1 MIYNTDM
8 SGYQL
13 NEKDIDTVLK
23 ILKRTD
29 PKNATP
35 EKAIEIL
42 EGLQAGFHSLGHTNP
57 EAIAEIQKEL
67 EKNKKIKN

>member
-1 MIYNTDM
+1 MRMNQK
-8 SGYQL
+8 SGKYEI
-13 NEKDIDTVLK
+13 NEKDIDAVLN

-42 EGLQAGFHSLGHTNP
+42 ENLQAGVHMLGHTNP
-57 EAIAEIQKEL
+57 KALAEIQKEL
-67 EKNKKIKN
+67 EKNKKTKN